1 MYGSVKKGGMSCT
14 KGSGKKMSV
23 SHKKHTMRKRGGKK
37 GGMSCTKHG
46 GKKHGKKGG
55 MSCTKHGGKKHG
67 KKGGKTMKRRK
78 SQKKSMSFLQR
89 LGF

>member
-55 MSCTKHGGKKHG
+55 
-67 KKGGKTMKRRK
+67 KTMKRRK

>member
-14 KGSGKKMSV
+14 KGGGKKMSV

-55 MSCTKHGGKKHG
+55 MNCNKGGKK
-67 KKGGKTMKRRK
+67 GKTMKRRK